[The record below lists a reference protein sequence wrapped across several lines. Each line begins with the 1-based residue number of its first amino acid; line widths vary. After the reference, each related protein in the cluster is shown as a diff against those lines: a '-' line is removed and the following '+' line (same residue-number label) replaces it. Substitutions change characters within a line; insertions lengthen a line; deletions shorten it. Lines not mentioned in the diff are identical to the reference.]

1 MTASSAQSRISRTA
15 CAALPHVTMNLP
27 EPPHDQ
33 AQTQRRALMWLVVL
47 VSLALAA
54 ILLPFY
60 GTLLWSSILALL
72 FSPLYRWLLPRCR
85 QRRTAAA
92 MLTLLAVLL
101 MVVLPLAL
109 LTAALA
115 REAAGVYQRIQS
127 GEWTPAL
134 YFHGLFD
141 ALPVWATR
149 LLDGVGLNDFDTLQ
163 QRLVAALAEGSQF
176 IATQAFGIGQN
187 TFEFVASLFI
197 TLYLSF
203 FLIRDGSQ
211 IVRSLRYAIPLAPGH
226 TRDLLGK
233 FGTVIRAT
241 VKGNLLV
248 AAIQGALGGLALWF
262 LGVGGALLLAV
273 LMAFLSLLPAI
284 GAGLVWVPVAAWF
297 LMTGALW
304 QGLALTAWGVLVIGL
319 VDNLLRPILVG
330 KDSGLPDYLVMIST
344 LGGMAVFGINGFV
357 LGPLITAMFIA
368 VWHIHGQDRGSTG
381 PAAP

>member
-1 MTASSAQSRISRTA
+1 
-15 CAALPHVTMNLP
+15 MNLP
-27 EPPHDQ
+27 DPPDDQ
-33 AQTQRRALMWLVVL
+33 ARTERRALMLLVAL
-47 VSLALAA
+47 VSLAFVT

-60 GTLLWSSILALL
+60 GALLWSSIIALL
-72 FSPLYRWLLPRCR
+72 FTPLYRRLLPRCR

-92 MLTLLAVLL
+92 LLTLLAVLL

-115 REAAGVYQRIQS
+115 AEAAGLYQRIQS
-127 GEWTPAL
+127 GEWNPAQ

-141 ALPVWATR
+141 ALPAWATR
-149 LLDGVGLNDFDTLQ
+149 LLDRVGLFDFDTLQ
-163 QRLVAALAEGSQF
+163 RRLVAALAEGSQF

-211 IVRSLRYAIPLAPGH
+211 IVRSLRRAIPLAPEH
-226 TRDLLGK
+226 SRDLLGK
-233 FGTVIRAT
+233 FGAVIRAT

-248 AAIQGALGGLALWF
+248 SAIQGALVGLALWF
-262 LGVGGALLLAV
+262 LGVGGALLWAV

-284 GAGLVWVPVAAWF
+284 GAGLVWLPVAAWF
-297 LMTGALW
+297 LMTGATW
-304 QGLALTAWGVLVIGL
+304 QGLALAAWGVLVIGL
-319 VDNLLRPILVG
+319 VDNLLRPVLVG

-368 VWHIHGQDRGSTG
+368 VWHIYGQDRSAG